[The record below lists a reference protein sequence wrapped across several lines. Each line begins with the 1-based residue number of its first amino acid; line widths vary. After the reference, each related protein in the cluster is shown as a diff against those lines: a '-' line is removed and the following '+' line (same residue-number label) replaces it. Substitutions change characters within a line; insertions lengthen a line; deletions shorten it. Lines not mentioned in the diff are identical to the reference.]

1 VLSAV
6 LKKKMEKKAKG
17 KDKKIHP
24 DLTKTKKGEQ
34 DVKSPETIKQKII
47 VEGIDQRFELEE
59 NIVEPKDPV
68 KIKRT
73 EKMTL

>member
-1 VLSAV
+1 MKILGWLITFFFLAQLFIELIFAVLSAV

-47 VEGIDQRFELEE
+47 IEYIDATF
-59 NIVEPKDPV
+59 
-68 KIKRT
+68 
-73 EKMTL
+73 